1 MQRSRSS
8 AISGE
13 TGIGLSKVSFGKV
26 MRVAPGP

>member
-13 TGIGLSKVSFGKV
+13 TGIGLSTVCFEKV
-26 MRVAPGP
+26 MRVDPGP